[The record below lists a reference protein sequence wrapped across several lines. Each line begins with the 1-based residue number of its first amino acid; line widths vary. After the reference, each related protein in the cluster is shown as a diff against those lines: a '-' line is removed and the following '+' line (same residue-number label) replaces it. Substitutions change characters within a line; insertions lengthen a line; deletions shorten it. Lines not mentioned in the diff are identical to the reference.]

1 VCGIVAHVGSRDC
14 VPILLEG
21 LAQLEY
27 RGYDS
32 AGLAVVNRSGGLR
45 VHKAKTRVAELGSS
59 LPARFKGGP
68 GIGHTRWATHGEPN
82 DINAHPHV
90 VGPVAVVHN
99 GIIEN
104 ADELRAKLIAEG
116 AEFVSE
122 TDSEVLAH
130 LIARAGGY
138 LPGPGGTEDGAEY
151 AADPLDENGTAANA
165 RAAKASAADASAAD
179 ANAANANAANANA
192 ASASAANASAA
203 NGTAGGG
210 SRGNSAQAGG
220 TAGGTGRRGSA
231 RNGDGT
237 DRDPGTGGGLEEA
250 VRQALTSVVG
260 TYGIAVLD
268 ARYPDRIVAARNG
281 SPVVLGIGDK
291 EMFVASDVAALVRY
305 TRQVVH
311 LDDGEVAT
319 VRADG
324 FHTSTLDARTTTHE
338 PSLIEADLHSYS
350 ADGYTHFMRKE
361 IHEQPRTVER
371 ALRGRLEERFHTAH
385 LGGLNIDARQARAIR
400 RVKILGCGSAYY
412 AGQVGAQLIEE
423 LARIPADAEAASEFR
438 YRNPVVEA
446 DTLYI
451 AVSQSGETHD
461 TLAAVRE
468 LKRKGGRVIGVVN
481 AVGSAIARECEGGVY
496 LHAGPEIS
504 VTSTKTF
511 TATCVVFSLLAL
523 HLGRIH
529 DLSPADGARVIAGL
543 HALPGQVSEVLAQEE
558 RIADLAKDLTGYH
571 GMFFVG
577 RVRGWP
583 IAREGAQKLKE
594 VSYLHAEAYP
604 ASELKHGPLAL
615 VGPDLPTVAVVPDD
629 ELRDK
634 NISTLGEVKA
644 RRGRILAVG
653 HGTLDPRLADDM
665 VEVPKN
671 EPELD
676 PILLSVP
683 LQLLAYHAAVT
694 LGNDVDKPRNL
705 AKSVTVE

>member
-21 LAQLEY
+21 LARLEY

-32 AGLAVVNRSGGLR
+32 AGVAVVTRSGDLR
-45 VHKAKTRVAELGSS
+45 VHKAKGRVADLSAS

-68 GIGHTRWATHGEPN
+68 GIGHTRWATHGEPS
-82 DINAHPHV
+82 DANAHPHV
-90 VGPVAVVHN
+90 AGTVAVVHN

-104 ADELRAKLIAEG
+104 ADELRAKLTAEG
-116 AEFVSE
+116 AQFSSE

-130 LIARAGGY
+130 LIARSGHS
-138 LPGPGGTEDGAEY
+138 D
-151 AADPLDENGTAANA
+151 
-165 RAAKASAADASAAD
+165 
-179 ANAANANAANANA
+179 
-192 ASASAANASAA
+192 
-203 NGTAGGG
+203 
-210 SRGNSAQAGG
+210 
-220 TAGGTGRRGSA
+220 
-231 RNGDGT
+231 
-237 DRDPGTGGGLEEA
+237 LEEA
-250 VRQALTSVVG
+250 VREALTAVVG

-268 ARYPDRIVAARNG
+268 ARCPDRIVAARNG

-291 EMFVASDVAALVRY
+291 EMFVASDLAALVRY

-324 FHTSTLDARTTTHE
+324 FRTTTLDARTTTHE
-338 PSLIEADLHSYS
+338 PSVIDADLGSYS
-350 ADGYTHFMRKE
+350 ADGYTHFMRKD
-361 IHEQPRTVER
+361 IHEQPRAVER
-371 ALRGRLEERFHTAH
+371 ALRGRIEERFHTAH
-385 LGGLNIDARQARAIR
+385 LGGLNFDARQARAIR

-423 LARIPADAEAASEFR
+423 LARIPADAEPASEFR

-446 DTLYI
+446 ETLYV
-451 AVSQSGETHD
+451 AVSQSGETYD

-511 TATCVVFSLLAL
+511 TATCVVFALLAL

-529 DLSPADGARVIAGL
+529 DLSPADGGRVIAGL
-543 HALPGQVSEVLAQEE
+543 HELPAQITEVLAQEE
-558 RIADLAKDLTGYH
+558 RIAAIAKDFTGYA

-615 VGPDLPTVAVVPDD
+615 VGPDLPTVAVVPED

-634 NISTLGEVKA
+634 NISTLGEIKA
-644 RRGRILAVG
+644 RHGRVLVVG
-653 HGTLDPRLADDM
+653 HGTLDARLADDV

-683 LQLLAYHAAVT
+683 LQLLAYHAAVV

>member
-1 VCGIVAHVGSRDC
+1 MCGIVAHVGSRDC

-32 AGLAVVNRSGGLR
+32 AGLAVVSRSGGMR
-45 VHKAKTRVAELGSS
+45 VHKAKSRVAGLGAT

-116 AEFVSE
+116 AEFVSD

-138 LPGPGGTEDGAEY
+138 LPGTSV
-151 AADPLDENGTAANA
+151 AADGGEPEHNGPANGSTANGSTANGSATAAAAGGA
-165 RAAKASAADASAAD
+165 RGAAKAGR
-179 ANAANANAANANA
+179 
-192 ASASAANASAA
+192 A
-203 NGTAGGG
+203 NGTVAA
-210 SRGNSAQAGG
+210 NE
-220 TAGGTGRRGSA
+220 
-231 RNGDGT
+231 
-237 DRDPGTGGGLEEA
+237 PGVDLEEA
-250 VRQALTSVVG
+250 VRQALTAVVG

-268 ARYPDRIVAARNG
+268 ARYPDRVVAARNG

-338 PSLIEADLHSYS
+338 PLLIEADLRSYT

-385 LGGLNIDARQARAIR
+385 LGGLNIDAREARAIM
-400 RVKILGCGSAYY
+400 RVKILGCGSAFY

-438 YRNPVVEA
+438 YRNPVVEP

-543 HALPGQVSEVLAQEE
+543 HALPGQVSQILAEEE
-558 RIADLAKDLTGYH
+558 RIAELAKDFSGYR

-615 VGPDLPTVAVVPDD
+615 VGPDLPTVAIVPDD

-634 NISTLGEVKA
+634 NISTLGEIKA
-644 RRGRILAVG
+644 RRGRILVVG
-653 HGTLDPRLADDM
+653 HGTLDARLADDM

-683 LQLLAYHAAVT
+683 LQLLAYNAAVT